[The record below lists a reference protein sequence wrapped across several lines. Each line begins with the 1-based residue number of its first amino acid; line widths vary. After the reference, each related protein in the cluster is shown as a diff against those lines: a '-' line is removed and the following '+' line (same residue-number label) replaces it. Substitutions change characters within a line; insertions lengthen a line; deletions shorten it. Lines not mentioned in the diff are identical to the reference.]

1 MLLLTTNESNNYNN
15 YNNSNAI
22 IIKIIITIKMKS
34 GCALKYKKI
43 KSTYIYCSPHFL
55 FVEKNAP

>member
-1 MLLLTTNESNNYNN
+1 M
-15 YNNSNAI
+15 